1 MFQYTSRLGL
11 VCARAHGGDDTEDL
25 LTNLFPGDDGD
36 APPFHISDAH
46 LGLLGYMRYAACHT
60 APAIWG
66 FIWSEDINGTL
77 CAAKHRTPVAAMV
90 FTEVWICIFTSHVNR
105 FSETRNSFRVLVVG
119 GPGVGKRSLAAQ
131 YALGQLA
138 GEGEAGE
145 VADEATA
152 DKQNVFS
159 ARVSLNEK
167 DVELELV
174 CGGIGCAGLRETK

>member
-1 MFQYTSRLGL
+1 M
-11 VCARAHGGDDTEDL
+11 
-25 LTNLFPGDDGD
+25 
-36 APPFHISDAH
+36 
-46 LGLLGYMRYAACHT
+46 
-60 APAIWG
+60 
-66 FIWSEDINGTL
+66 
-77 CAAKHRTPVAAMV
+77 
-90 FTEVWICIFTSHVNR
+90 
-105 FSETRNSFRVLVVG
+105 LVVG

-131 YALGQLA
+131 YALGRLA

-174 CGGIGCAGLRETK
+174 CGGTGCAGLRETK